1 MLETNQKVF
10 EDIEG
15 RYYFTPIK
23 KNFEKKVKE
32 VGAEK
37 AISFLTEIMQSSTA
51 EVEKLYKSVLKVVK

>member
-10 EDIEG
+10 EDIEA

-32 VGAEK
+32 VGEK
-37 AISFLTEIMQSSTA
+37 KPFLF
-51 EVEKLYKSVLKVVK
+51 

>member
-10 EDIEG
+10 EDVEG
-15 RYYFTPIK
+15 RYYFAPIK

-37 AISFLTEIMQSSTA
+37 AISLLT
-51 EVEKLYKSVLKVVK
+51 

>member
-10 EDIEG
+10 EDLEG

-23 KNFEKKVKE
+23 NNFKKKVKE

-37 AISFLTEIMQSSTA
+37 AISFSFSL
-51 EVEKLYKSVLKVVK
+51 L